1 MQFIGARGID
11 GEQFTTNRIRSGKVG
26 LSLQIYQ
33 ILAHNLLFF
42 VLFCFVLFFFL
53 GVQCYP
59 ESGSLGSCLSELLM
73 LESCELQSRQRLRL
87 AEASLNVASVTR
99 GTTAKSISF
108 HPSAHNSM
116 AVILFAE
123 LVTVTDGHF
132 NIRYINPGVERLLGF
147 AAEEIL
153 GKNMIELYRCE
164 GSNNRYDINDAAQH
178 VLTNKT
184 REWEGSCFVRRRT
197 GDSVPLYSRMIAVH
211 SSKTE
216 QVALI

>member
-1 MQFIGARGID
+1 
-11 GEQFTTNRIRSGKVG
+11 
-26 LSLQIYQ
+26 
-33 ILAHNLLFF
+33 
-42 VLFCFVLFFFL
+42 
-53 GVQCYP
+53 
-59 ESGSLGSCLSELLM
+59 
-73 LESCELQSRQRLRL
+73 
-87 AEASLNVASVTR
+87 
-99 GTTAKSISF
+99 
-108 HPSAHNSM
+108 M

-147 AAEEIL
+147 AADEIV

-164 GSNNRYDINDAAQH
+164 AGNNRYDINDAAQH

-211 SSKTE
+211 NSKTE
-216 QVALI
+216 QVALERYYGYGGDYHLEESP